1 MPLSGLTAVVTG
13 STRGIGREL
22 ALQFAR
28 AGCRVVVHGK
38 DAARAAEV
46 RAACGDAALLFLG
59 DIARQQ
65 VAEDLMAFAVEQTG
79 RLDILVSNAG
89 VVKMEPFLEFR
100 RETWQ
105 ELLDVHLSGAFYC
118 GQAAARQMVRQ
129 GGGRI
134 IHISTIA
141 AGFGQFGFAAYAPV
155 KAGVEALTRV
165 MAVELA
171 AHGISVNCIAPGPV
185 WNDMME
191 HLYGPERLAER
202 QRTIPMGRMA
212 LASEVAAAALYLC
225 SPEAGYMTG
234 QVLHLDG
241 GASAAGPFTME
252 VFKRSTAG

>member
-1 MPLSGLTAVVTG
+1 MSLSGLTAVVTG
-13 STRGIGREL
+13 SSRGIGREM

-28 AGCRVVVHGK
+28 AGCRVVVHGQ
-38 DAARAAEV
+38 DAARAEEV
-46 RAACGDAALLFLG
+46 RTACGDASLVFLG
-59 DIARQQ
+59 DISQQQTAR
-65 VAEDLMAFAVEQTG
+65 ELMDFAVERTG
-79 RLDILVSNAG
+79 RLDILISNAG

-118 GQAAARQMVRQ
+118 GQAAARHMVRQ
-129 GGGRI
+129 GSGRI

-202 QRTIPMGRMA
+202 QRTIPMRRMA
-212 LASEVAAAALYLC
+212 EAGEVAAAALYLC

-234 QVLHLDG
+234 QILHLDG